1 MSWLVRRRN
10 MLSQSKEL
18 IEEHV
23 KTHTERSAE
32 DVAAV
37 TTLESFLNSNGRINC
52 EFSKNDK
59 KPNIDGFFELVPDPD
74 LNRRPTQTFFVQ
86 IKGTHN
92 FTEKDGVIK
101 YSLHSLAFPAFV
113 AKDVTLDPGILFV
126 VLNPDVR
133 GEKRVFWKYM
143 SVEFINSIDFNNKSY
158 TISFTADEEIF
169 DTEESIISFCKKLE
183 AITYHHSFVNKLSE
197 KELCKNEIDNII
209 ASCDRHITS
218 GIDLIDQTSYTRDE
232 VSHFILPRM
241 YDMCRS
247 ALLLNSLKLGNT
259 QTNLQ
264 LAWEQAL
271 LKIETKYLATFM
283 KGLKYIEDREPEEG
297 QSERLMLKYYNFLWQ
312 IRDFLHKEY
321 GMSVLQNLEKFP
333 LNTDKLDDEYY
344 ECVANAIKAMNFVPQ
359 QLEGSRFYVI
369 KKTPFFVGKERY
381 YEVTLQ
387 LAGIY
392 ATKYNRITAYT
403 KENITT
409 NYSIQI
415 AYTDTEIDLWGVK
428 TKIKVISNWGVSIDP
443 TCLNKLAKI
452 LHIRTQISA
461 QYKEY
466 HALMNFLTE
475 SGMSLLDLIDLQEVS
490 FFKILEPIYENTN
503 TSYFK
508 EVLVKLNNSFAKTS
522 DEFGHNTVRYLL
534 INLREETLTDVLPW
548 SSQKILS
555 PNLYLST
562 KCYPFEK
569 NPYISNLFGS
579 KTSNENNFRNIVD
592 VAGNGLLKS
601 VRPYLKIQNQIKKT
615 GEIFFDI
622 DEIASE
628 DEIQE
633 YNSQLDSWE
642 RSKGYEINIDSGL
655 VSINSY
661 EQTTVSI
668 LSKLL
673 ELSKLGNQGQ
683 KEFNQAYLKNCGIT
697 FEDDLKRVALQN
709 VFVNSH
715 VLLIYGAAGTGK
727 TLLINYISNLMSK
740 QRKLFLTKTH
750 TAKQNLQR
758 RIDNPGS
765 DADFVSID
773 SFTKKVVLPDYD
785 VIFVDECSTID
796 NRIMCE
802 FLKKMK
808 PNTFLVLA
816 GDIHQIESIEFGNW
830 FFYAKDIINT
840 QGSNVELLNTWRTK
854 DPDIVSLWDDV
865 RNRGDIIVEKL
876 AIDGPFSDEIGEKI
890 FEGKEDDEVIL
901 CLNYDGKFGLNN
913 MNSYFQND
921 NSNGKPIAWQE
932 WTYKI
937 GDRILFNDSYR
948 FPILYNNLKG
958 KIVDIERKRDDISF
972 IIDVATNLTKDL
984 CEKNEIEFISAQE
997 DSTRIRFTVYDYNE
1011 EQADENARM
1020 LSVIPFQLAYAVS
1033 IHKAQGLEYD
1043 SVKVIIPRSNSE
1055 KITHGIFYTAITRAK
1070 KKLKIYWS
1078 SEIMEEIVESFKKED
1093 STQRSL
1099 EIIRKKLY
1107 D

>member
-1 MSWLVRRRN
+1 
-10 MLSQSKEL
+10 MLTQSKETM
-18 IEEHV
+18 EKHV
-23 KTHTERSAE
+23 KTHSQRSAE
-32 DVAAV
+32 DAAAV
-37 TTLESFLNSNGRINC
+37 NSLETFLDFDGRINC
-52 EFSKNDK
+52 DFSKRDK
-59 KPNIDGFFELVPDPD
+59 WPNIDGFFEFVPEPD
-74 LNRRPTQTFFVQ
+74 FNRRPAQTFFVQ
-86 IKGTHN
+86 IKGTHV
-92 FTEKDGVIK
+92 FTENDGIIK
-101 YSLHSLAFPAFV
+101 YSLHDLAFPAYI
-113 AKDVTLDPGILFV
+113 ATNTTLDPGILFV
-126 VLNPDVR
+126 VLNPEKK
-133 GEKRVFWKYM
+133 GAKRVFWKYM
-143 SVEFINSIDFNNKSY
+143 SVEFINSIDFNNKSS

-183 AITYHHSFVNKLSE
+183 VITYQHSFVNKLSE
-197 KELCKNEIDNII
+197 KELSKTEIDKII
-209 ASCDRHITS
+209 ASCDKYIMS
-218 GIDLIDQTSYTRDE
+218 GIDRIEQDGYTRDE
-232 VSHFILPRM
+232 VSRFILPRM
-241 YDMCRS
+241 YDICRA

-271 LKIETKYLATFM
+271 LKNETKYLATFM
-283 KGLKYIEDREPEEG
+283 KGLKYIEDREPDEG

-312 IRDFLHKEY
+312 IRDFLYKEY

-344 ECVANAIKAMNFVPQ
+344 ECVANAIKAMNLVPQ
-359 QLEGSRFYVI
+359 QLKGSRFYII
-369 KKTPFFVGKERY
+369 KKTPFFVGRERY

-392 ATKYNRITAYT
+392 ATKYNRITAYA
-403 KENITT
+403 KEDITT

-415 AYTDTEIDLWGVK
+415 AYTDTEIDLWGLK

-452 LHIRTQISA
+452 LCIRTKISA

-466 HALMNFLTE
+466 HALMNFLTKT
-475 SGMSLLDLIDLQEVS
+475 GMSLLDLIDLQEVS
-490 FFKILEPIYENTN
+490 FLNIIEPIYKNTN

-522 DEFGHNTVRYLL
+522 GEFGRNTVRYLL
-534 INLREETLTDVLPW
+534 INLREETLTDVVPW
-548 SSQKILS
+548 SSQKVLS
-555 PNLYLST
+555 KDLYLST

-579 KTSNENNFRNIVD
+579 KTNSENNFRNIVD
-592 VAGNGLLKS
+592 IAGDGLLES
-601 VRPYLKIQNQIKKT
+601 VKPYLKIQNQIKKT

-622 DEIASE
+622 NEIASE
-628 DEIQE
+628 DEIKE
-633 YNSQLDSWE
+633 YNAQLDAWE
-642 RSKGYEINIDSGL
+642 RSKGYGINIDSGL
-655 VSINSY
+655 VSIDSY
-661 EQTTVSI
+661 EQTTLSI

-673 ELSKLGNQGQ
+673 ELSKVGNQGQ
-683 KEFNQAYLKNCGIT
+683 KEFNMAYLKNCGII

-709 VFVNSH
+709 VFVNSR
-715 VLLIYGAAGTGK
+715 VFLIYGAAGTGK

-758 RIDNPGS
+758 RIDNPGPN
-765 DADFVSID
+765 ADFVSID
-773 SFTKKVVLPDYD
+773 SFTKKIVLPEYD

-802 FLKKMK
+802 FLKKVS

-830 FFYAKDIINT
+830 FFYAKNIINT
-840 QGSNVELLNTWRTK
+840 HGSNVELLNTWRTK

-876 AIDGPFSDEIGEKI
+876 AIDGPFSDEIGERI
-890 FEGKEDDEVIL
+890 FEEKEEDEVVL

-913 MNSYFQND
+913 MNNYFQND
-921 NSNGKPIAWQE
+921 NSNGESVAWQE

-937 GDRILFNDSYR
+937 GDHILFNDSQR

-958 KIVDIERKRDDISF
+958 KIVGIEKKHNDISF
-972 IIDVATNLTKDL
+972 TIDVETNLTKDL

-997 DSTRIRFTVYDYNE
+997 DSTRIRFTVYAYNDDE
-1011 EQADENARM
+1011 YQDDENARM
-1020 LSVIPFQLAYAVS
+1020 LSVVPFQLAYAVS

-1078 SEIMEEIVESFKKED
+1078 SEIMEKIVESFKEED
-1093 STQRSL
+1093 PTQRSL
-1099 EIIRKKLY
+1099 EIIQKKLEIRL
-1107 D
+1107 

>member
-1 MSWLVRRRN
+1 
-10 MLSQSKEL
+10 MLSQSKDI
-18 IEEHV
+18 IEKHV
-23 KTHTERSAE
+23 RTHTERSAE

-37 TTLESFLNSNGRINC
+37 TTLESFLNSDGRINC
-52 EFSKNDK
+52 DFSKNDK
-59 KPNIDGFFELVPDPD
+59 WPNTDGFFELVPDPD
-74 LNRRPTQTFFVQ
+74 LNRRPVQSFFVQ

-92 FTEKDGVIK
+92 FAEKDGIIK
-101 YSLHSLAFPAFV
+101 YSLRSLAFPAFI
-113 AKDVTLDPGILFV
+113 AINVTLDPGILFV
-126 VLNPDVR
+126 VLDPDVR
-133 GEKRVFWKYM
+133 GQKRVFWKYM
-143 SVEFINSIDFNNKSY
+143 SAAFINSIDFNNESA
-158 TISFTADEEIF
+158 TICFTADEEIF
-169 DTEESIISFCKKLE
+169 DTEDSIISFCKKLE
-183 AITYHHSFVNKLSE
+183 AISSRHSFVSKLSE
-197 KELCKNEIDNII
+197 KDLCKRDIDKII
-209 ASCDRHITS
+209 VACDKHITS
-218 GIDLIDQTSYTRDE
+218 AIDLIDNDNYTRDD
-232 VSHFILPRM
+232 VSQFILPRL

-264 LAWEQAL
+264 LAWEQAM
-271 LKIETKYLATFM
+271 LKIETNYLATFL
-283 KGLKYIEDREPEEG
+283 KGLKYIEDREPDEG

-312 IRDFLHKEY
+312 IRDFLQKEY
-321 GMSVLQNLEKFP
+321 GMVVLQNLEKFP

-344 ECVANAIKAMNFVPQ
+344 ELVANTIKTVDLAPQ
-359 QLEGSRFYVI
+359 KLGGSRFYII
-369 KKTPFFVGKERY
+369 KKTPFFVGRERY

-387 LAGIY
+387 LTGIY

-415 AYTDTEIDLWGVK
+415 AYTDAEIDLWGVK
-428 TKIKVISNWGVSIDP
+428 SKIKIISNWGVSIDP

-452 LHIRTQISA
+452 LHIRTQISTN
-461 QYKEY
+461 YNEY
-466 HALMNFLTE
+466 HTLMSFLTQ

-490 FFKILEPIYENTN
+490 FSGIIDSIYSQTS
-503 TSYFK
+503 TSYFRD
-508 EVLVKLNNSFAKTS
+508 VLIKLKNSFSKTAE
-522 DEFGHNTVRYLL
+522 DFGHNTVRYLL

-548 SSQKILS
+548 SPKYVLS
-555 PNLYLST
+555 PELYLST
-562 KCYPFEK
+562 KCYPFER

-579 KTSNENNFRNIVD
+579 KTNNENNFSNIVD
-592 VAGNGLLKS
+592 VAGNKS
-601 VRPYLKIQNQIKKT
+601 LEIASPYLKIQNKIKET
-615 GEIFFDI
+615 GEIYFDVESI
-622 DEIASE
+622 ASNDEIE
-628 DEIQE
+628 V
-633 YNSQLDSWE
+633 YNSQLDKWE
-642 RSKGYEINIDSGL
+642 RDQGYEINVENGL
-655 VSINSY
+655 ASINSY
-661 EQTTVSI
+661 EQSTLSI

-683 KEFNQAYLKNCGIT
+683 KEYNQAYLKSCGIT
-697 FEDDLKRVALQN
+697 FEDDLKKVALQN

-740 QRKLFLTKTH
+740 QKKLFLTKTH

-758 RIDNPGS
+758 RIDNPGPN
-765 DADFVSID
+765 ADFVSID
-773 SFTKKVVLPDYD
+773 SFTKKVELPDYD

-796 NRIMCE
+796 NRIMCR
-802 FLKKMK
+802 FLDKMK

-830 FFYAKDIINT
+830 FFYAKEIINT
-840 QGSNVELLNTWRTK
+840 YGSNVELLNTWRTK

-865 RNRGDIIVEKL
+865 RHKGDLIVEKL
-876 AIDGPFSDEIGEKI
+876 AMDGPFSDEIGEKI
-890 FEGKEDDEVIL
+890 FEEKDEDEVIL

-921 NSNGKPIAWQE
+921 NSQGQPIAWQE

-937 GDRILFNDSYR
+937 GDHILFNDSQR
-948 FPILYNNLKG
+948 FSILYNNLKG
-958 KIVDIERKRDDISF
+958 KIVNIEKGVKDISF
-972 IIDVATNLTKDL
+972 TIDVATNLTKDL
-984 CEKNEIEFISAQE
+984 CEKNGIEFISAE
-997 DSTRIRFTVYDYNE
+997 SESTRIRFTVYAYDDSVEYAN
-1011 EQADENARM
+1011 DEDRM
-1020 LSVIPFQLAYAVS
+1020 FSVIPFQLAYAVS

-1078 SEIMEEIVESFKKED
+1078 SEIMEEVVESFKEED

-1099 EIIRKKLY
+1099 EIIRKKLQLQ
-1107 D
+1107 